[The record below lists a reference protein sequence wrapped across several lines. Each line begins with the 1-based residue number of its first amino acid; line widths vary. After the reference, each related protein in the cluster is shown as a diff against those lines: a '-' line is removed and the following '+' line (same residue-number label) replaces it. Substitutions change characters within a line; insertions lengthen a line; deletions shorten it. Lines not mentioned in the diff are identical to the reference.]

1 MFVYIRARFHSVLI
15 GGNLTAQTTG
25 HRRIGGGTL
34 LPFPAPPP
42 KRPGELACRLRKTKK
57 TRKET
62 TACWPT
68 LLFTPK
74 YSVEN

>member
-1 MFVYIRARFHSVLI
+1 MFVYIRARFHSALI

-42 KRPGELACRLRKTKK
+42 KRPGELARRRRKTKK

-74 YSVEN
+74 IQC